1 LASAGYVLTVSSAGL
16 ETILPKTAKNQRSEE
31 RIAERR
37 RSIRQAAITVIAR
50 EGLPGVI
57 LADVAKEA
65 GCSYG
70 VVSFHF
76 KSKDRLLLAALDAL
90 MLEYR
95 EAWLAC
101 SDAHPDTISKL
112 VALIDL
118 DFASPI
124 TDTRFIAV
132 STAFWA
138 ETARNSEYRRRLKA
152 LTRAYLDRLELLI
165 KDLSEQELPILDYR
179 LIALGL
185 STLVDGL
192 WLNIQVDDDARDS
205 SRSIGRE
212 ICRSYLEAYFPRAFH
227 EARKTQAKPSKAQ
240 AKPAKIQPLAP
251 R

>member
-1 LASAGYVLTVSSAGL
+1 M
-16 ETILPKTAKNQRSEE
+16 PKTARKQRSEE

-37 RSIRQAAITVIAR
+37 HSITQAAITVIAR

-57 LADVAKEA
+57 LADVAREA

-101 SDAHPDTISKL
+101 SDAHANTISKL
-112 VALIDL
+112 TALIDL
-118 DFASPI
+118 DFASSI
-124 TDTRFIAV
+124 TDARFIAV

-138 ETARNSEYRRRLKA
+138 EAARNAEYRKRLKA

-165 KDLSEQELPILDYR
+165 KDLAAQELPILDYR
-179 LIALGL
+179 LIALGF

-192 WLNIQVDDDARDS
+192 WLNIQVDDDGRDS
-205 SRSIGRE
+205 SRTIGRQ
-212 ICRSYLEAYFPRAFH
+212 ICKSYLQAYFPRTFH
-227 EARKTQAKPSKAQ
+227 GTHKAPQTPLKNRRPTQLKSSE
-240 AKPAKIQPLAP
+240 
-251 R
+251 

>member
-1 LASAGYVLTVSSAGL
+1 
-16 ETILPKTAKNQRSEE
+16 LPKTARKLRSEE

-37 RSIRQAAITVIAR
+37 RSITQAAITVIAR

-57 LADVAKEA
+57 LADVAREA

-101 SDAHPDTISKL
+101 SDAHADTISKL

-124 TDTRFIAV
+124 TDARFIAV

-138 ETARNSEYRRRLKA
+138 EAARNAEYRKRLKT

-165 KDLSEQELPILDYR
+165 KELADQEPPILDYR
-179 LIALGL
+179 HIALGI

-192 WLNIQVDDDARDS
+192 WLNIQVDDVGRDS
-205 SRSIGRE
+205 SRTIGRQ
-212 ICRSYLEAYFPRAFH
+212 ICRSYLEAYFPRTFQQR
-227 EARKTQAKPSKAQ
+227 RKAPAKPPKNRRLV
-240 AKPAKIQPLAP
+240 PLKSSE
-251 R
+251 

>member
-1 LASAGYVLTVSSAGL
+1 VPNTVKKPG
-16 ETILPKTAKNQRSEE
+16 SEE

-37 RSIRQAAITVIAR
+37 RSITQAAITVIAR
-50 EGLPGVI
+50 EGLAGVI

-101 SDAHPDTISKL
+101 SDAHRDPISKL

-124 TDTRFIAV
+124 TDSRFIAV

-138 ETARNSEYRRRLKA
+138 EAARNAEYRKRLKT
-152 LTRAYLDRLELLI
+152 LTRAYLDRLELLV
-165 KDLSEQELPILDYR
+165 KDLAAKEPPMLDYR
-179 LIALGL
+179 LIALGF

-192 WLNIQVDDDARDS
+192 WLNIQVDDDGDS
-205 SRSIGRE
+205 SRTVGRRL
-212 ICRSYLEAYFPRAFH
+212 CRSYLEAYFPRTFH
-227 EARKTQAKPSKAQ
+227 ETRKAPAKPPKNRGPTS
-240 AKPAKIQPLAP
+240 

>member
-1 LASAGYVLTVSSAGL
+1 MPNAS
-16 ETILPKTAKNQRSEE
+16 KRQRSEQ

-37 RSIRQAAITVIAR
+37 RSITQAAITVVAR
-50 EGLPGVI
+50 EGLAGVI

-118 DFASPI
+118 DFVSPI
-124 TDTRFIAV
+124 TDARFIAV

-138 ETARNSEYRRRLKA
+138 EAARNAEYRKRLKT
-152 LTRAYLDRLELLI
+152 LTRTYLDRLELLV
-165 KDLSEQELPILDYR
+165 KELAEQEPPILDYR
-179 LIALGL
+179 LIALGF

-192 WLNIQVDDDARDS
+192 WLNIQVDNDDSDS
-205 SRSIGRE
+205 SRTIGRR
-212 ICRSYLEAYFPRAFH
+212 ICRSYLEAYFPRTFR
-227 EARKTQAKPSKAQ
+227 ETGKSPVKPPKNRRPMAR
-240 AKPAKIQPLAP
+240 
-251 R
+251 